1 MRGRLRSRRWW
12 ITVTSGDDH
21 QVLQFRPR
29 GRRAGPV
36 PRPTPDQPEDLSRFE
51 SGEDEP
57 DDFRHRMLMNAI
69 AFGVAIL
76 LTAAGVWLAI
86 AMTDLR
92 KNQDC
97 VLMARRDCGAAVT
110 GRG

>member
-1 MRGRLRSRRWW
+1 
-12 ITVTSGDDH
+12 VTSGDDH
-21 QVLQFRPR
+21 RVLQFRPR
-29 GRRAGPV
+29 GRRAGSA
-36 PRPTPDQPEDLSRFE
+36 PRPQEPDDLSRYE
-51 SGEDEP
+51 SADDEP
-57 DDFRHRMLMNAI
+57 DDFRHRMIMNAF

-97 VLMARRDCGAAVT
+97 VLMARRDCGTVS